1 MEEVTG
7 EILEDDD
14 TSGEIIR
21 YDAEYHTWVRVL
33 DDMATIGVTDYAQ
46 GELNE
51 VTYVELPDTDVEL
64 EKGDFLGT
72 IEALKTNID
81 LLAPVSGTIVEVNEA
96 LMDRPELVNA
106 SPYEDGWFV
115 RMHMSDP
122 SQVKELITGAEY
134 RQHLMA

>member
-7 EILEDDD
+7 KILEDDD

-21 YDAEYHTWVRVL
+21 YDAEYHTWVRVS
-33 DDMATIGVTDYAQ
+33 DDVATIGVTDYAQ
-46 GELNE
+46 AELNE

-81 LLAPVSGTIVEVNEA
+81 LLSPLSGTVVEINEA
-96 LMDRPELVNA
+96 LIDRPELVNT

-115 RMHMSDP
+115 KMRMSDP
-122 SQVKELITGAEY
+122 SQVEALITGAEY
-134 RQHLMA
+134 KQKLMA